1 MKDKFLLLIGA
12 EIRVCV
18 LMNIPTCNSFF
29 SKCPL
34 VLYSL
39 NAGGNLIA
47 LLTNDDGI
55 NTEGLKT
62 LAREIS
68 KIGEVWVVAPDRE
81 QSATSHSLTLDYPIQ
96 TNKLSERSYSVSG
109 TPTDAVMLA
118 VRAIIKRRPDIL
130 ISGINHGPNLGDDVS
145 YSGTV
150 AAAMEGTILNIPSIA
165 VSNVNWDAKHFD
177 SAANFVKKLARYVLK
192 NGLPRDTFL
201 NVNVPD
207 MKQTMRKFKITRLGK
222 RLHND
227 VVIEKINHFSKN
239 YFWIGEQT
247 SVWEKEDDIDY
258 AAIQKGYVSI
268 TPLHLDM
275 TDYKMIEQVKRWKI
289 L

>member
-1 MKDKFLLLIGA
+1 LL
-12 EIRVCV
+12 
-18 LMNIPTCNSFF
+18 
-29 SKCPL
+29 
-34 VLYSL
+34 
-39 NAGGNLIA
+39 A

-55 NTEGLKT
+55 NAKGLLT
-62 LAREIS
+62 LKREIS
-68 KIGEVWVVAPDRE
+68 KIAEVWVVAPDRE
-81 QSATSHSLTLDYPIQ
+81 QSATSHSLTLRYPLRV
-96 TNKLSERSYSVSG
+96 NKIADKFFSIDG

-118 VRAIIKRRPDIL
+118 VYSIMKKRPDIL

-165 VSNVNWDAKHFD
+165 VSVAKWEARYFD
-177 SAANFVKKLARYVLK
+177 SAARFARKLALFVLK

-207 MKQTMRKFKITRLGK
+207 GKETIRKYRITHLGK
-222 RLHND
+222 RVYND
-227 VVIEKINHFSKN
+227 VVIEKMDPRSKK
-239 YFWIGEQT
+239 YFWIGEQSPT
-247 SVWEKEDDIDY
+247 WEKEKGSDFS
-258 AAIQKGYVSI
+258 AIKRGYVSI

-275 TDYKMIEQVKRWKI
+275 TDYKTIEQIKKWKI

>member
-1 MKDKFLLLIGA
+1 MLI
-12 EIRVCV
+12 
-18 LMNIPTCNSFF
+18 
-29 SKCPL
+29 
-34 VLYSL
+34 
-39 NAGGNLIA
+39 

-55 NTEGLKT
+55 NATGLQALKK
-62 LAREIS
+62 EIS

-96 TNKLSERSYSVSG
+96 TKKITERVYNVSG
-109 TPTDAVMLA
+109 TPTDAVMIA
-118 VRAIIKRRPDIL
+118 VRAIMKRRPDIL

-165 VSNVNWDAKHFD
+165 VSNVNWNAKHFD
-177 SAANFVKKLARYVLK
+177 SAAKFISKLALFVLK
-192 NGLPRDTFL
+192 NGIPKDTFL

-207 MKQTMRKFKITRLGK
+207 RKQTIKKFKITRLGK
-222 RLHND
+222 RVHND
-227 VVIEKINHFSKN
+227 VDIEKIDQRGKK
-239 YFWIGEQT
+239 YFWIGEQI
-247 SVWEKEDDIDY
+247 SVWEKENDTDF
-258 AAIQKGYVSI
+258 ATIQKGYVSI

-275 TDYKMIEQVKRWKI
+275 TDYKVMEQIKRWKI

>member
-1 MKDKFLLLIGA
+1 
-12 EIRVCV
+12 
-18 LMNIPTCNSFF
+18 
-29 SKCPL
+29 
-34 VLYSL
+34 
-39 NAGGNLIA
+39 LIA

-55 NTEGLKT
+55 ETEGLKA
-62 LAREIS
+62 LIREIS

-96 TNKLSERSYSVSG
+96 TNKLSERSFSVSG

-118 VRAIIKRRPDIL
+118 VRAIMKRKPDIL

-165 VSNVNWDAKHFD
+165 VSNVNWEAKYFGT
-177 SAANFVKKLARYVLK
+177 AAVFIKKLAQFVFK

-207 MKQTMRKFKITRLGK
+207 ARQTMRRYKITRLGK
-222 RLHND
+222 RIHND
-227 VVIEKINHFSKN
+227 VLIEKIKQRGKN

-247 SVWEKEDDIDY
+247 SVWEKEDDTDH
-258 AAIQKGYVSI
+258 AAIQKEYVSI
-268 TPLHLDM
+268 TPLQLDM

>member
-1 MKDKFLLLIGA
+1 M
-12 EIRVCV
+12 
-18 LMNIPTCNSFF
+18 
-29 SKCPL
+29 L
-34 VLYSL
+34 V
-39 NAGGNLIA
+39 

-55 NTEGLKT
+55 NAKGLLSLRKE
-62 LAREIS
+62 LSEIAQ
-68 KIGEVWVVAPDRE
+68 VWVVAPDRE
-81 QSATSHSLTLDYPIQ
+81 QSATSHSLTLQYPLRI
-96 TNKLSERSYSVSG
+96 NKIAERFYSVDG

-118 VRAIIKRRPDIL
+118 VHAILRKRPDIL

-165 VSNVNWDAKHFD
+165 ASNASENPKHFNT
-177 SAANFVKKLARYVLK
+177 AARFLRKIVRFVFK
-192 NGLPRDTFL
+192 NGLPKDTFL
-201 NVNVPD
+201 NINVPD
-207 MKQTMRKFKITRLGK
+207 KKGVIKRFKVTRLGK
-222 RLHND
+222 RVYND
-227 VVIEKINHFSKN
+227 VVIEKIDPRGKN

-247 SVWEKEDDIDY
+247 SIWEKEDDTDF

-275 TDYKMIEQVKRWKI
+275 TDYQAMDQIKRWKI

>member
-1 MKDKFLLLIGA
+1 MPH
-12 EIRVCV
+12 E
-18 LMNIPTCNSFF
+18 S
-29 SKCPL
+29 
-34 VLYSL
+34 
-39 NAGGNLIA
+39 GGKLIA

-55 NTEGLKT
+55 HTEGLKA
-62 LAREIS
+62 LIKEIS

-118 VRAIIKRRPDIL
+118 VRAIMKRKPDIL

-165 VSNVNWDAKHFD
+165 VSNVNWEARHFD
-177 SAANFVKKLARYVLK
+177 SAANFVRKLARFVFK
-192 NGLPRDTFL
+192 KGLPRDTFL

-207 MKQTMRKFKITRLGK
+207 TRKALKRYKITRLGK
-222 RLHND
+222 RIHND
-227 VVIEKINHFSKN
+227 VLIEKINQRGKR
-239 YFWIGEQT
+239 YFWIGEQL
-247 SVWEKEDDIDY
+247 SVWEKEGDTDH
-258 AAIQKGYVSI
+258 AAIQKGFVSI
-268 TPLHLDM
+268 TPLQLDM
-275 TDYKMIEQVKRWKI
+275 TDYKMIDQVKRWKI
-289 L
+289 LR

>member
-1 MKDKFLLLIGA
+1 M
-12 EIRVCV
+12 
-18 LMNIPTCNSFF
+18 
-29 SKCPL
+29 L
-34 VLYSL
+34 V
-39 NAGGNLIA
+39 

-55 NTEGLKT
+55 NAKGLLT
-62 LAREIS
+62 LKRELS
-68 KIGEVWVVAPDRE
+68 KISQVWVVAPDRE
-81 QSATSHSLTLDYPIQ
+81 QSATSHSLTLQYPLRI
-96 TNKLSERSYSVSG
+96 NKIAEKFYSVDG

-118 VRAIIKRRPDIL
+118 VHAIMKRRPDIL
-130 ISGINHGPNLGDDVS
+130 ISGINHGPNLGDDVT

-165 VSNVNWDAKHFD
+165 VSNINWNAKHFE
-177 SAANFVKKLARYVLK
+177 STAKFVRKLASFVLK
-192 NGLPRDTFL
+192 NGLPKDTFL

-207 MKQTMRKFKITRLGK
+207 KKQAIRKFKITRLGK
-222 RLHND
+222 RVSND
-227 VVIEKINHFSKN
+227 VVIEKIDYRGRN

-247 SVWEKEDDIDY
+247 SIWEKEDDTDF

-275 TDYKMIEQVKRWKI
+275 TGYDAMKQIKEWKI